1 MDPLSASQLQSP
13 ATPLFMIERSAR
25 LSSII
30 KVLTDPVLPIF
41 AIAIIGYLLGRTGR
55 ASEENARTINRFAM
69 SIPMPV
75 LVFGLLARSDFSAF
89 VWDKLLIYAAG
100 EAVVF
105 TIVFLATRKLF
116 RCTVTEAV
124 LLGVCGVFSNTVMY
138 ILPISQ
144 LVYGVDAVGP
154 VVSVIVLD
162 VLFLFAGSLIF
173 LELNGND
180 TWHPGAIV
188 GKLAKMPLIVA
199 IALGLIAG
207 LTQLELPAPAET
219 FIDFNGAAA
228 PPIALFALG
237 VVLSKTRMSADP
249 VVFTVGAIKM
259 LAFPAL
265 VWCAYATVSPGWN
278 AQTQQF
284 ILAAAGPAGAMAF
297 SMALLYDVRADR
309 IAQIIVGTSA
319 LTLLSLALVLSL

>member
-1 MDPLSASQLQSP
+1 M
-13 ATPLFMIERSAR
+13 
-25 LSSII
+25 SSII
-30 KVLTDPVLPIF
+30 KVLTDPILPIF
-41 AIAIIGYLLGRTGR
+41 AIAIIGYLLGRSGR
-55 ASEENARTINRFAM
+55 ATEENARIINRFAM

-75 LVFGLLARSDFSAF
+75 LVFGLLARSDFGAF
-89 VWDKLLIYAAG
+89 VWDKLLIYALA

-105 TIVFLATRKLF
+105 TIVYVAARKLF
-116 RCTVTEAV
+116 ACGVTEAV
-124 LLGVCGVFSNTVMY
+124 LLGVCAVFSNTVMY

-144 LVYGVDAVGP
+144 LVYGADGVGP

-173 LELNGND
+173 LELYGS
-180 TWHPGAIV
+180 TAWRPGVIA
-188 GKLAKMPLIVA
+188 GKLVRMPLIVA
-199 IALGLIAG
+199 ILAG
-207 LTQLELPAPAET
+207 LVAGLAQIEMPGPVDT

-249 VVFTVGAIKM
+249 VVLTVGAIKM

-265 VWCAYATVSPGWN
+265 VWGAYAALSPGWTP
-278 AQTQQF
+278 QSQQF

>member
-1 MDPLSASQLQSP
+1 MP
-13 ATPLFMIERSAR
+13 
-25 LSSII
+25 SII
-30 KVLTDPVLPIF
+30 KVLTDPILPIF
-41 AIAIIGYLLGRTGR
+41 AIAILGYLMGRTGR
-55 ASEENARTINRFAM
+55 ATEENARIINRFAM

-75 LVFGLLARSDFSAF
+75 LVFGLLARSDFGAF

-105 TIVFLATRKLF
+105 VLVYLGARRFFA
-116 RCTVTEAV
+116 CAVTEAV
-124 LLGVCGVFSNTVMY
+124 LLGVCAVFSNTVMY

-144 LVYGVDAVGP
+144 LVYGAGGVGP

-173 LELNGND
+173 LELHGSD
-180 TWHPGAIV
+180 AWQPGAIA
-188 GKLAKMPLIVA
+188 GKLVRMPLIVA
-199 IALGLIAG
+199 ILAG
-207 LTQLELPAPAET
+207 LAAGLAQVDMPGPVDT

-249 VVFTVGAIKM
+249 VVLTVGAIKM

-265 VWCAYATVSPGWN
+265 IWVVFAAVSPGWTP
-278 AQTQQF
+278 QSQQF

-319 LTLLSLALVLSL
+319 LTLLSLALVLTI

>member
-1 MDPLSASQLQSP
+1 M
-13 ATPLFMIERSAR
+13 
-25 LSSII
+25 SSII
-30 KVLTDPVLPIF
+30 SVLTDPVLPIF
-41 AIAIIGYLLGRTGR
+41 AIAIIGYLLGRTGH
-55 ASEENARTINRFAM
+55 ATEGNARIVNRFCM

-75 LVFGLLARSDFSAF
+75 LVFGLLARSDFDAF
-89 VWDKLLIYAAG
+89 VWDKLLVYAAG
-100 EAVVF
+100 EAIVF
-105 TIVFLATRKLF
+105 TLVFLTARKVF
-116 RCTVTEAV
+116 ACTVTEAV
-124 LLGVCGVFSNTVMY
+124 LLGVCGAFSNTVMY

-162 VLFLFAGSLIF
+162 ILFLFAGSLIF
-173 LELNGND
+173 LELHGNEA
-180 TWHPGAIV
+180 WRPGVIV
-188 GKLAKMPLIVA
+188 GKLARMPLIVA
-199 IALGLIAG
+199 IVLGLATG
-207 LTQLELPAPAET
+207 LMGLDLPGPAET
-219 FIDFNGAAA
+219 FINFNGDAA

-249 VVFTVGAIKM
+249 VVLTVGVIKM

-265 VWCAYATVSPGWN
+265 VWAVFSVVSPGWDP
-278 AQTQQF
+278 QTQQF
-284 ILAAAGPAGAMAF
+284 ILTAAGPAGAMAF

>member
-1 MDPLSASQLQSP
+1 M
-13 ATPLFMIERSAR
+13 
-25 LSSII
+25 SSII
-30 KVLTDPVLPIF
+30 SVLTDPVLPIF

-55 ASEENARTINRFAM
+55 ASEDNARTINRFAM

-75 LVFGLLARSDFSAF
+75 LVFGLLARSDFGAF

-105 TIVFLATRKLF
+105 TIVYIATRKLF
-116 RCTVTEAV
+116 HCSVTEAV

-144 LVYGVDAVGP
+144 LVYGADAVGP

-173 LELNGND
+173 LELYGNES
-180 TWHPGAIV
+180 WHPGAIA
-188 GKLAKMPLIVA
+188 GKLVRMPLIVA
-199 IALGLIAG
+199 ILLGLVAG
-207 LTQLELPAPAET
+207 LAQLDLPDSIDT
-219 FIDFNGAAA
+219 FIDFNGKAA

-249 VVFTVGAIKM
+249 VVLTVGAIKM

-265 VWCAYATVSPGWN
+265 VWAVYSAASPGWGP
-278 AQTQQF
+278 QTQQF